1 MARTFLLRTIKK
13 WAQELQLKEIN
24 ANKGRSGQSPALTR
38 REFIAGLGA
47 AGVLALLPKWAKA
60 GLAPRIAIVGGGIA
74 GLSCALK
81 LYDRG
86 VKATVY
92 EASHRVGGRMFSKT
106 DYWDDGQISEWCG
119 ELIDSGH
126 QTVRRLAKR
135 FGLPLDDLLGSEPEN
150 AEELYYF
157 FGDYYTYDDA
167 RADFAG
173 VFNTLTNDLQAAD
186 YPTRFDAYT
195 PAGFDLDHMSIYDWI
210 ETRIPGG
217 HTSRFGRLLDVAY
230 NIEYGAETTDQSAL
244 NLLYLLGYQPNS
256 SADANAFNVFGVS
269 DERYHIR
276 GGNQKLPEAIKKY
289 LGESWFR
296 FGAQLTKISRTADQG
311 YRLEFKTVDGKS
323 SFEECFDYVV
333 LAIPFAVLREIDYS
347 EAGFDELKHT
357 AIQELG
363 RGRNGKLQ
371 LQFLNRFWHQRQT
384 TDSGGVSNG
393 STYSDTGYQA
403 SWEVTRAQPGTKGI
417 LNLYSGGETA
427 GAMKTKVPFATD
439 INEQSVQDAL
449 RGLAQVETV
458 FPEAPEGWTGKVTQ
472 SLPHLSSFFNASY
485 SYYRVGQYTTFGGY
499 EKVPQGTVLFCGE
512 HTSQDFQGFM
522 EGGASEGERAAKELL
537 RAL

>member
-1 MARTFLLRTIKK
+1 MARTSLMRLIKK
-13 WAQELQLKEIN
+13 WAQELQLKEVN
-24 ANKGRSGQSPALTR
+24 LNNGGTSGPSLTR

-47 AGVLALLPKWAKA
+47 AGMISLLPKWAKA
-60 GLAPRIAIVGGGIA
+60 GLTPRIAIVGSGIA
-74 GLSCALK
+74 GLACALK
-81 LYDRG
+81 LDDRG

-106 DYWDDGQISEWCG
+106 DYWDGNQISEWCG

-126 QTVRRLAKR
+126 QTIRQLAMR
-135 FGLPLDDLLGSEPEN
+135 FGLPLDDLLSAEPEH

-157 FGDYYTYDDA
+157 FGNDYTYDEA
-167 RADFAG
+167 KADFAG
-173 VFNTLTNDLQAAD
+173 VFNIIKDDLQAAD
-186 YPTRFDAYT
+186 YPTQFDSFT
-195 PAGFDLDHMSIYDWI
+195 QAGYALDHMSIYDWI

-217 HTSRFGRLLDVAY
+217 HASRFGQLLDVAY

-244 NLLYLLGYQPNS
+244 NLLYLLGYQANS
-256 SADANAFNVFGVS
+256 SAGANAFNIFGVS

-276 GGNQKLPEAIKKY
+276 GGNQKLPEAIKNY

-296 FGAQLTKISRTADQG
+296 FGAQLTKITRTENQQ
-311 YRLEFKTVDGKS
+311 YRLRFKTVDGKD
-323 SFEECFDYVV
+323 SFEEYFDYVV

-371 LQFLNRFWHQRQT
+371 LQFLHRFWHQRQT
-384 TDSGGVSNG
+384 GESGVSNG

-403 SWEVTRAQPGTKGI
+403 SWEVTRAQPGIQGI
-417 LNLYSGGETA
+417 LNLYSGGETT
-427 GAMKTKVPFATD
+427 GSMKTKVPFATD
-439 INEQSVQDAL
+439 ANKQSVQDAL
-449 RGLAQVETV
+449 QGVTQMAPV
-458 FPEAPEGWTGKVTQ
+458 FPGAAQEWNGKITQ
-472 SLPHLSSFFNASY
+472 SLPHLSSFFKASY

-499 EKVPQGTVLFCGE
+499 EKAPQGTVLFCGE

>member
-1 MARTFLLRTIKK
+1 MARTFLLRIIKK
-13 WAQELQLKEIN
+13 WAKELHLKESIADN
-24 ANKGRSGQSPALTR
+24 GGPASDSSLTR

-47 AGVLALLPKWAKA
+47 AGMLTLLPKWAKA
-60 GLAPRIAIVGGGIA
+60 GQPPRIAIVGGGIA
-74 GLSCALK
+74 GLTCALK

-86 VKATVY
+86 VKATIY

-106 DYWDDGQISEWCG
+106 DYWDENQISEWCG

-126 QTVRRLAKR
+126 QTVHKLAKR
-135 FGLPLDDLLGSEPEN
+135 FGLPMDDLLAAEPEN

-157 FGDYYTYDDA
+157 FGDYYTYDEA

-173 VFNTLTNDLQAAD
+173 IFNKLKDDLQAAG
-186 YPTRFDAYT
+186 YPTRFDSFT
-195 PAGFDLDHMSIYDWI
+195 QAGYELDSMSIYDWI

-217 HTSRFGRLLDVAY
+217 HASRFGQLLDVAY

-244 NLLYLLGYQPNS
+244 NLIYLLGYQPNS
-256 SADANAFNVFGVS
+256 GANAKALNVFGVS

-276 GGNQKLPEAIKKY
+276 GGNQQLPEAIKNY
-289 LGESWFR
+289 LGDGWFH
-296 FGAQLTKISRTADQG
+296 FGAQLTQISQTTGQEG
-311 YRLEFKTVDGKS
+311 YRLEFQSAEGEI
-323 SFEECFDYVV
+323 FEELYDYVI

-347 EAGFDELKHT
+347 EAGFDELKTT

-371 LQFLNRFWHQRQT
+371 LQFLNRLWHQQKT
-384 TDSGGVSNG
+384 TEVGGVSNG

-403 SWEVTRAQPGTKGI
+403 SWEVTRAQPGTSGI
-417 LNLYSGGETA
+417 LNLYSGGEKTA
-427 GAMKTKVPFATD
+427 VMMTTVPFATEL
-439 INEQSVQDAL
+439 NPQAAQDAIN
-449 RGLAQVETV
+449 GLLQMEPV
-458 FPEAPEGWTGKVTQ
+458 FPGAEAAWNGKVTQ
-472 SLPHLSSFFNASY
+472 SLPHLSSFFKASY

-499 EKVPQGTVLFCGE
+499 EKVSQGKVLFCGE

-537 RAL
+537 QAL